1 MAEIDNDFQ
10 IELFGGL
17 DISKSKSKIN
27 ADIETLKKQIKELEI
42 SAKIDA
48 NVSKNL
54 EKQLNNLSI
63 KLSDVKVEPKALT
76 KMVGE
81 INNAL
86 RGIQISNI
94 NIGNGSNNLPNQAK
108 QAGQQVGEI
117 IGKEAQKAIDNVL
130 SDSIGKAFKI
140 RPNVSNNFKKE
151 IENLV
156 SDWTNGKGSVKD
168 IKIQTR
174 TSYDEG
180 LDANVEK
187 LQQATVTY
195 RNELDEVIKKT
206 IALRQTGTSVDLKGN
221 ESPVYGFVEV
231 ASQYSKSLDEINTK
245 TDTFIEKQK
254 KAVSQ
259 AQIALNSAQS
269 GYQDKNASKPIKSNE
284 HVTALEQ
291 QYSVVKT
298 AINNLGSASKSN
310 FTDMQNEVDKQ
321 IAKLQDMVSV
331 FRNAETVAT
340 SLRSKDIGTVKEQYS
355 SKLDVLVGK
364 MKSSGVYTDGFK
376 SGADNLKNVLSNAV
390 DASGLVTFLNGLDK
404 LDAGFKRAK
413 ASADEFNKAQKVK
426 INVSGLESKLADL
439 ERLNPEIKNF
449 KTQIAGADVTI
460 DSLLSDLSKINT
472 QGDFSVINTK
482 FKAFRDAAQAAGY
495 AVNDVVINSKTI
507 DNIKS
512 ATDGTGKISY
522 ANQIQEIEKKF
533 RDLGFT
539 ESEVAN
545 QTSDL
550 RAKHQDLL
558 DVIDSKNFSSD
569 TEHNQAIIEADKQRA
584 KELNK
589 VSNAYKSLK
598 TDATQFYNLDKQ
610 NKLSNDIQNW
620 LSKNTA
626 ASKSARASLEA
637 YFKELSEGRVT
648 AERLKYIETELKK
661 IDTQQRGMGKLG
673 LAFKDQ
679 WTQAVDSFK
688 TWLSA
693 SAAVMLVVSKTKEAV
708 TELKE
713 IDTILTE
720 ISKTNDKLS
729 KSDLKNIGNN
739 AFETASKYGKK
750 ATDYLSG
757 VQEASRAGYENAE
770 NIAELSTA
778 AQGAG
783 DMTAELANSYIIAT
797 DKAYGMEGSVQKL
810 TQTLD
815 GANEITNHNA
825 VNMTELAEG
834 MKVVGS
840 QAASSQISVEETTA
854 ALGTLIAVTQQG
866 GSQMG
871 NAFKGILMN
880 LRQVTGEVDGEEIDQ
895 ESLTKYEK
903 ACEALGVS
911 LSEVKDG
918 AVSLKEP
925 MQILKELSAEYTKLD
940 KDDAKRANLL
950 SAIGGKYRANAL
962 NAILE
967 NWSTYENMLQ
977 QYADGDGSMAE
988 EAEKT
993 ANSLEGSLNK
1003 LSNTWTD
1010 TVQNILDSDTLNS
1023 GVKVLN
1029 TVLDLINKITD
1040 KLGLFGTAGLT
1051 IGTILGVKNVGRA
1064 NYIS

>member
-86 RGIQISNI
+86 RGIQIPNI
-94 NIGNGSNNLPNQAK
+94 NIGNGSNNIAK
-108 QAGQQVGEI
+108 QAGQQVGQQFQTGVSQGLGNSSKVLEDFKKSLGNVGMGSKEI
-117 IGKEAQKAIDNVL
+117 DTIATRIQNLGVQIETVSSSVNKHKDDKKLSVNISGTDKFGQAIKLTEQYNIVTGDLIKTIDRVATTQQKA
-130 SDSIGKAFKI
+130 
-140 RPNVSNNFKKE
+140 
-151 IENLV
+151 
-156 SDWTNGKGSVKD
+156 
-168 IKIQTR
+168 
-174 TSYDEG
+174 
-180 LDANVEK
+180 
-187 LQQATVTY
+187 
-195 RNELDEVIKKT
+195 
-206 IALRQTGTSVDLKGN
+206 GTS
-221 ESPVYGFVEV
+221 
-231 ASQYSKSLDEINTK
+231 

-269 GYQDKNASKPIKSNE
+269 GYQDKNASKPIKFNE
-284 HVTALEQ
+284 HITALEQ

-298 AINNLGSASKSN
+298 AINNLGSASKST

-460 DSLLSDLSKINT
+460 NSLLSDLSKINT

-584 KELNK
+584 AELNK
-589 VSNAYKSLK
+589 VSNAYKSIK

-693 SAAVMLVVSKTKEAV
+693 SSAVMLVVSKTKEAV

-729 KSDLKNIGNN
+729 KSDLKNIGND

-950 SAIGGKYRANAL
+950 SAIGGKVYHVVQKCITRMNL
-962 NAILE
+962 NAGNLLE
-967 NWSTYENMLQ
+967 PYT
-977 QYADGDGSMAE
+977 
-988 EAEKT
+988 
-993 ANSLEGSLNK
+993 
-1003 LSNTWTD
+1003 
-1010 TVQNILDSDTLNS
+1010 
-1023 GVKVLN
+1023 
-1029 TVLDLINKITD
+1029 
-1040 KLGLFGTAGLT
+1040 T
-1051 IGTILGVKNVGRA
+1051 I
-1064 NYIS
+1064 

>member
-86 RGIQISNI
+86 RGIQIPNI
-94 NIGNGSNNLPNQAK
+94 NIGNGSNNIAK
-108 QAGQQVGEI
+108 QAGQQVGQQFQTGVSQGLGNSSKVLEDFKKSLGNVGMGSKEI
-117 IGKEAQKAIDNVL
+117 DTIATRIQNLGVQIETVSSSVNKHKDDKKLSVNISGTDKFGQAIKLTEQYNIVTGDLIKTIDRVATTQQKA
-130 SDSIGKAFKI
+130 
-140 RPNVSNNFKKE
+140 
-151 IENLV
+151 
-156 SDWTNGKGSVKD
+156 
-168 IKIQTR
+168 
-174 TSYDEG
+174 
-180 LDANVEK
+180 
-187 LQQATVTY
+187 
-195 RNELDEVIKKT
+195 
-206 IALRQTGTSVDLKGN
+206 GTS
-221 ESPVYGFVEV
+221 
-231 ASQYSKSLDEINTK
+231 

-269 GYQDKNASKPIKSNE
+269 GYQDKNASKPIKFNE
-284 HVTALEQ
+284 HITALEQ

-298 AINNLGSASKSN
+298 AINNLGSASKST

-460 DSLLSDLSKINT
+460 NSLLSDLSKINT

-558 DVIDSKNFSSD
+558 DVIKSTSFSSD

-584 KELNK
+584 EELNK
-589 VSNAYKSLK
+589 VSNAYKSIK

-626 ASKSARASLEA
+626 ASKSARTSLEA

-679 WTQAVDSFK
+679 WAQAVDSFK

-693 SAAVMLVVSKTKEAV
+693 SSAVMLVVSKTKEAV

-988 EAEKT
+988 EADFC
-993 ANSLEGSLNK
+993 L
-1003 LSNTWTD
+1003 
-1010 TVQNILDSDTLNS
+1010 VI
-1023 GVKVLN
+1023 
-1029 TVLDLINKITD
+1029 
-1040 KLGLFGTAGLT
+1040 
-1051 IGTILGVKNVGRA
+1051 
-1064 NYIS
+1064 

>member
-86 RGIQISNI
+86 RGIQIPNI
-94 NIGNGSNNLPNQAK
+94 NIGNGSNNIAK
-108 QAGQQVGEI
+108 QAGQQVGQQFQTGVSQGLGNSSKVLEDFKKSLGNVGMGSKEI
-117 IGKEAQKAIDNVL
+117 DTIATRIQNLGVQIETVSSSVNKHKDDKKLSVNISGTDKFGQAIKLTEQYNIVTGDLIKTIDRVATTQQKA
-130 SDSIGKAFKI
+130 
-140 RPNVSNNFKKE
+140 
-151 IENLV
+151 
-156 SDWTNGKGSVKD
+156 
-168 IKIQTR
+168 
-174 TSYDEG
+174 
-180 LDANVEK
+180 
-187 LQQATVTY
+187 
-195 RNELDEVIKKT
+195 
-206 IALRQTGTSVDLKGN
+206 GTS
-221 ESPVYGFVEV
+221 
-231 ASQYSKSLDEINTK
+231 

-284 HVTALEQ
+284 HITALEQ

-298 AINNLGSASKSN
+298 AINNLGGASKST

-460 DSLLSDLSKINT
+460 NSLLSDLSKINT

-693 SAAVMLVVSKTKEAV
+693 SSAVMLVVSKTKEAV

-988 EAEKT
+988 EADFC
-993 ANSLEGSLNK
+993 L
-1003 LSNTWTD
+1003 
-1010 TVQNILDSDTLNS
+1010 VI
-1023 GVKVLN
+1023 
-1029 TVLDLINKITD
+1029 
-1040 KLGLFGTAGLT
+1040 
-1051 IGTILGVKNVGRA
+1051 
-1064 NYIS
+1064 

>member
-86 RGIQISNI
+86 RGIQIPNI
-94 NIGNGSNNLPNQAK
+94 NIGNGSNNIAK
-108 QAGQQVGEI
+108 QAGQQVGQQFQTGVSQGLGNSSKVLEDFKKSL
-117 IGKEAQKAIDNVL
+117 GNVGMGSKAIDTIATRIQNLGVQIETVSSSVNKHKDDKKL
-130 SDSIGKAFKI
+130 SVNISGTDKFGQA
-140 RPNVSNNFKKE
+140 
-151 IENLV
+151 
-156 SDWTNGKGSVKD
+156 
-168 IKIQTR
+168 IKLTEQYNI
-174 TSYDEG
+174 
-180 LDANVEK
+180 
-187 LQQATVTY
+187 VTGD
-195 RNELDEVIKKT
+195 LIKT
-206 IALRQTGTSVDLKGN
+206 IDRVATTQQKAGTS
-221 ESPVYGFVEV
+221 
-231 ASQYSKSLDEINTK
+231 

-284 HVTALEQ
+284 HITALEQ

-298 AINNLGSASKSN
+298 AINNLGGASKST

-390 DASGLVTFLNGLDK
+390 DASGLVAFLNGLDK

-460 DSLLSDLSKINT
+460 NSLLSDLSKINT

-558 DVIDSKNFSSD
+558 DVIDSNNFSSD

-584 KELNK
+584 AELNK
-589 VSNAYKSLK
+589 VSNAYKSIK

-626 ASKSARASLEA
+626 ASKSARTSLEA

-679 WTQAVDSFK
+679 WAQAVDSFK

-693 SAAVMLVVSKTKEAV
+693 SSAVMLVVSKTKEAV

-950 SAIGGKYRANAL
+950 SAIGGKIYHVVQKCITRMNL
-962 NAILE
+962 NAGNLLE
-967 NWSTYENMLQ
+967 PYT
-977 QYADGDGSMAE
+977 
-988 EAEKT
+988 
-993 ANSLEGSLNK
+993 
-1003 LSNTWTD
+1003 
-1010 TVQNILDSDTLNS
+1010 
-1023 GVKVLN
+1023 
-1029 TVLDLINKITD
+1029 
-1040 KLGLFGTAGLT
+1040 T
-1051 IGTILGVKNVGRA
+1051 I
-1064 NYIS
+1064 

>member
-48 NVSKNL
+48 NVSKNI

-86 RGIQISNI
+86 RGIQIPNI

-108 QAGQQVGEI
+108 QAGQQVGQQFQTGVSQGLGNSSKVLEDFKKSLENVGMGSKEI
-117 IGKEAQKAIDNVL
+117 DTIAKRIQNLGVQIETVSSSVNKHKDDKKLSVDISGTDKFGQAIKLTEQYNIVTGDLIKTIDRVATTQQKA
-130 SDSIGKAFKI
+130 
-140 RPNVSNNFKKE
+140 
-151 IENLV
+151 
-156 SDWTNGKGSVKD
+156 
-168 IKIQTR
+168 
-174 TSYDEG
+174 
-180 LDANVEK
+180 
-187 LQQATVTY
+187 
-195 RNELDEVIKKT
+195 
-206 IALRQTGTSVDLKGN
+206 GTS
-221 ESPVYGFVEV
+221 
-231 ASQYSKSLDEINTK
+231 

-284 HVTALEQ
+284 HITALEQ

-449 KTQIAGADVTI
+449 KTQIAGVDVTI

-558 DVIDSKNFSSD
+558 DVIDSNNFSSD

-584 KELNK
+584 AELNK
-589 VSNAYKSLK
+589 VSNAYKSIK

-693 SAAVMLVVSKTKEAV
+693 SSAVMLVVSKTKEAV

-729 KSDLKNIGNN
+729 KSDLKNIGND

-967 NWSTYENMLQ
+967 NYSTYENMLQ

-988 EAEKT
+988 EADFC
-993 ANSLEGSLNK
+993 L
-1003 LSNTWTD
+1003 
-1010 TVQNILDSDTLNS
+1010 VI
-1023 GVKVLN
+1023 
-1029 TVLDLINKITD
+1029 
-1040 KLGLFGTAGLT
+1040 
-1051 IGTILGVKNVGRA
+1051 
-1064 NYIS
+1064 

>member
-86 RGIQISNI
+86 RGIQIPNI
-94 NIGNGSNNLPNQAK
+94 NIGNGSNNIAK
-108 QAGQQVGEI
+108 QAGQQVGQQFQTGVSQGLGNSPKVLEDFKKSLGNVGMGSKQI
-117 IGKEAQKAIDNVL
+117 DTIAKRIQNLGVQIETVSSSVNKHKDDKKLSVDISGTDKFGQAIKLTEQYNIVTGDLIKTIDRVATTQQKA
-130 SDSIGKAFKI
+130 
-140 RPNVSNNFKKE
+140 
-151 IENLV
+151 
-156 SDWTNGKGSVKD
+156 
-168 IKIQTR
+168 
-174 TSYDEG
+174 
-180 LDANVEK
+180 
-187 LQQATVTY
+187 
-195 RNELDEVIKKT
+195 
-206 IALRQTGTSVDLKGN
+206 GTS
-221 ESPVYGFVEV
+221 
-231 ASQYSKSLDEINTK
+231 

-284 HVTALEQ
+284 HITALEQ

-298 AINNLGSASKSN
+298 AINNLGSASKST

-558 DVIDSKNFSSD
+558 DVIDSNNFSSD

-584 KELNK
+584 AELNK
-589 VSNAYKSLK
+589 VSNAYKSIK

-693 SAAVMLVVSKTKEAV
+693 SSVVMLAVSKTKEAV

-950 SAIGGKYRANAL
+950 SAIGGKVYHVVQKCITRMNL
-962 NAILE
+962 NAGNLLE
-967 NWSTYENMLQ
+967 PYT
-977 QYADGDGSMAE
+977 
-988 EAEKT
+988 
-993 ANSLEGSLNK
+993 
-1003 LSNTWTD
+1003 
-1010 TVQNILDSDTLNS
+1010 
-1023 GVKVLN
+1023 
-1029 TVLDLINKITD
+1029 
-1040 KLGLFGTAGLT
+1040 T
-1051 IGTILGVKNVGRA
+1051 I
-1064 NYIS
+1064 

>member
-86 RGIQISNI
+86 RGIQIPNI
-94 NIGNGSNNLPNQAK
+94 NIGNGSNNIAK
-108 QAGQQVGEI
+108 QAGQQVGQQFQTGVSQGLGNSSKVLEDFKKSLGNVGMGSKEI
-117 IGKEAQKAIDNVL
+117 DTIATRIQNLGVQIETVSSSVNKHKDDKKLSVNISGTDKFGQAIKLTEQYNIVTGDLIKTIDRVATTQQKA
-130 SDSIGKAFKI
+130 
-140 RPNVSNNFKKE
+140 
-151 IENLV
+151 
-156 SDWTNGKGSVKD
+156 
-168 IKIQTR
+168 
-174 TSYDEG
+174 
-180 LDANVEK
+180 
-187 LQQATVTY
+187 
-195 RNELDEVIKKT
+195 
-206 IALRQTGTSVDLKGN
+206 GTS
-221 ESPVYGFVEV
+221 
-231 ASQYSKSLDEINTK
+231 

-284 HVTALEQ
+284 HITALEQ

-298 AINNLGSASKSN
+298 AINNLGGASKST

-460 DSLLSDLSKINT
+460 NSLLSDLSKINT

-584 KELNK
+584 AELNK
-589 VSNAYKSLK
+589 VSNAYKSIK

-693 SAAVMLVVSKTKEAV
+693 SSVVMLAVSKTKEAV

-729 KSDLKNIGNN
+729 KSDLKNIGND

-988 EAEKT
+988 EAGFC
-993 ANSLEGSLNK
+993 L
-1003 LSNTWTD
+1003 
-1010 TVQNILDSDTLNS
+1010 VI
-1023 GVKVLN
+1023 
-1029 TVLDLINKITD
+1029 
-1040 KLGLFGTAGLT
+1040 
-1051 IGTILGVKNVGRA
+1051 
-1064 NYIS
+1064 

>member
-86 RGIQISNI
+86 RGIQIPNI
-94 NIGNGSNNLPNQAK
+94 NIGNGSNNIAK
-108 QAGQQVGEI
+108 QAGQQVGQQFQTGVSQGLGNSSKVLEDFKKSLGNVGMGSKEI
-117 IGKEAQKAIDNVL
+117 DTIATRIQNLGVQIETVSSSVNKHKDDKKLSVNISGTDKFGQAIKLTEQYNIVTGDLIKTIDRVATTQQKA
-130 SDSIGKAFKI
+130 
-140 RPNVSNNFKKE
+140 
-151 IENLV
+151 
-156 SDWTNGKGSVKD
+156 
-168 IKIQTR
+168 
-174 TSYDEG
+174 
-180 LDANVEK
+180 
-187 LQQATVTY
+187 
-195 RNELDEVIKKT
+195 
-206 IALRQTGTSVDLKGN
+206 GTS
-221 ESPVYGFVEV
+221 
-231 ASQYSKSLDEINTK
+231 

-284 HVTALEQ
+284 HITALEQ

-298 AINNLGSASKSN
+298 AINNLGSASKST

-364 MKSSGVYTDGFK
+364 MKSSGVYTDEFK

-460 DSLLSDLSKINT
+460 GSLLSDLSKINT

-482 FKAFRDAAQAAGY
+482 FKAFRDAAKAAGY
-495 AVNDVVINSKTI
+495 AVNDVVINNKTI

-512 ATDGTGKISY
+512 AVDGTGKISY
-522 ANQIQEIEKKF
+522 DNQIQEIEKKL

-539 ESEVAN
+539 ESEVAT
-545 QTSDL
+545 QTEKL
-550 RAKHQDLL
+550 HEAHQDLL
-558 DVIDSKNFSSD
+558 DVIKSNNFSSD

-584 KELNK
+584 AELNK
-589 VSNAYKSLK
+589 VSNAYKSIK

-693 SAAVMLVVSKTKEAV
+693 SSAVMLVVSKTKEAV

-950 SAIGGKYRANAL
+950 SAVGGKVYHVVQKCITRMNL
-962 NAILE
+962 NAGNLLE
-967 NWSTYENMLQ
+967 PYT
-977 QYADGDGSMAE
+977 
-988 EAEKT
+988 
-993 ANSLEGSLNK
+993 
-1003 LSNTWTD
+1003 
-1010 TVQNILDSDTLNS
+1010 
-1023 GVKVLN
+1023 
-1029 TVLDLINKITD
+1029 
-1040 KLGLFGTAGLT
+1040 T
-1051 IGTILGVKNVGRA
+1051 I
-1064 NYIS
+1064 

>member
-86 RGIQISNI
+86 RGIQIPNI
-94 NIGNGSNNLPNQAK
+94 NIGNGSNNIAK
-108 QAGQQVGEI
+108 QAGQQVGQQFQTGVSQGLGNSSKVLEDFKKSLGNVGMGSKEI
-117 IGKEAQKAIDNVL
+117 DTIATRIQNLGVQIETVSSSVNKHKDDKKLSVNISGTDKFGQAIKLTEQYNIVTGDLIKTIDRVATTQQKA
-130 SDSIGKAFKI
+130 
-140 RPNVSNNFKKE
+140 
-151 IENLV
+151 
-156 SDWTNGKGSVKD
+156 
-168 IKIQTR
+168 
-174 TSYDEG
+174 
-180 LDANVEK
+180 
-187 LQQATVTY
+187 
-195 RNELDEVIKKT
+195 
-206 IALRQTGTSVDLKGN
+206 GTS
-221 ESPVYGFVEV
+221 
-231 ASQYSKSLDEINTK
+231 

-449 KTQIAGADVTI
+449 KTQIAGVDVTI

-558 DVIDSKNFSSD
+558 DVIDSNNFSSD

-584 KELNK
+584 AELNK
-589 VSNAYKSLK
+589 VSNAYKSIK

-679 WTQAVDSFK
+679 WAQAVDSFK

-693 SAAVMLVVSKTKEAV
+693 SSVVMLAVSKTKEAV

-950 SAIGGKYRANAL
+950 SAIGGKIYHVVQKCITRMNL
-962 NAILE
+962 NAGNLLE
-967 NWSTYENMLQ
+967 PYT
-977 QYADGDGSMAE
+977 
-988 EAEKT
+988 
-993 ANSLEGSLNK
+993 
-1003 LSNTWTD
+1003 
-1010 TVQNILDSDTLNS
+1010 
-1023 GVKVLN
+1023 
-1029 TVLDLINKITD
+1029 
-1040 KLGLFGTAGLT
+1040 T
-1051 IGTILGVKNVGRA
+1051 I
-1064 NYIS
+1064 

>member
-86 RGIQISNI
+86 RGIQIPNI
-94 NIGNGSNNLPNQAK
+94 NIGNGSNNIAK
-108 QAGQQVGEI
+108 QAGQQVGQQFQTGVSQGLGNSSKVLEDFKKSL
-117 IGKEAQKAIDNVL
+117 GNVGMGSKAIDTIATRIQNLGVQIETVSSSVNKHKDDKKL
-130 SDSIGKAFKI
+130 SVNISGTDKFGQA
-140 RPNVSNNFKKE
+140 
-151 IENLV
+151 
-156 SDWTNGKGSVKD
+156 
-168 IKIQTR
+168 IKLTEQYNI
-174 TSYDEG
+174 
-180 LDANVEK
+180 
-187 LQQATVTY
+187 VTGD
-195 RNELDEVIKKT
+195 LIKT
-206 IALRQTGTSVDLKGN
+206 IDRVATTQQKAGTS
-221 ESPVYGFVEV
+221 
-231 ASQYSKSLDEINTK
+231 

-284 HVTALEQ
+284 HITALEQ

-298 AINNLGSASKSN
+298 AINNLGGASKST

-390 DASGLVTFLNGLDK
+390 DASGLVAFLNGLDK

-460 DSLLSDLSKINT
+460 NSLLSDLSKINT

-558 DVIDSKNFSSD
+558 DVIDSNNFSSD

-584 KELNK
+584 AELNK
-589 VSNAYKSLK
+589 VSNAYKSIK

-626 ASKSARASLEA
+626 ASKSARTSLEA

-679 WTQAVDSFK
+679 WAQAVDSFK

-693 SAAVMLVVSKTKEAV
+693 SSAVMLVLSKTKEAV

-950 SAIGGKYRANAL
+950 SAIGGKIYHVVQKCITRMNL
-962 NAILE
+962 NAGNLLE
-967 NWSTYENMLQ
+967 PYT
-977 QYADGDGSMAE
+977 
-988 EAEKT
+988 
-993 ANSLEGSLNK
+993 
-1003 LSNTWTD
+1003 
-1010 TVQNILDSDTLNS
+1010 
-1023 GVKVLN
+1023 
-1029 TVLDLINKITD
+1029 
-1040 KLGLFGTAGLT
+1040 T
-1051 IGTILGVKNVGRA
+1051 I
-1064 NYIS
+1064 

>member
-86 RGIQISNI
+86 RGIQIPNI
-94 NIGNGSNNLPNQAK
+94 NIGNGSNNIAK
-108 QAGQQVGEI
+108 QAGQQVGQQFQTGVSQGLGNSSKVLEDFKKSLGNVGMGSKEI
-117 IGKEAQKAIDNVL
+117 DTIATRIQNLGVQIETVSSSVNKHKDDKKLSVNISGTDKFGQAIKLTEQYNIVTGDLIKTIDRVATTQQKA
-130 SDSIGKAFKI
+130 
-140 RPNVSNNFKKE
+140 
-151 IENLV
+151 
-156 SDWTNGKGSVKD
+156 
-168 IKIQTR
+168 
-174 TSYDEG
+174 
-180 LDANVEK
+180 
-187 LQQATVTY
+187 
-195 RNELDEVIKKT
+195 
-206 IALRQTGTSVDLKGN
+206 GTS
-221 ESPVYGFVEV
+221 
-231 ASQYSKSLDEINTK
+231 

-284 HVTALEQ
+284 HITALEQ

-298 AINNLGSASKSN
+298 AINNLGSASKST

-364 MKSSGVYTDGFK
+364 MKSSGVYTDEFK

-460 DSLLSDLSKINT
+460 NSLLSDLSKINT

-584 KELNK
+584 AELNK
-589 VSNAYKSLK
+589 VSNAYKSIK

-693 SAAVMLVVSKTKEAV
+693 SSAVMLVVSKTKEAV

-729 KSDLKNIGNN
+729 KSDLKNIGND

-950 SAIGGKYRANAL
+950 SAIGGKVYHVVQKCITRMNL
-962 NAILE
+962 NAGNLLE
-967 NWSTYENMLQ
+967 PYT
-977 QYADGDGSMAE
+977 
-988 EAEKT
+988 
-993 ANSLEGSLNK
+993 
-1003 LSNTWTD
+1003 
-1010 TVQNILDSDTLNS
+1010 
-1023 GVKVLN
+1023 
-1029 TVLDLINKITD
+1029 
-1040 KLGLFGTAGLT
+1040 T
-1051 IGTILGVKNVGRA
+1051 I
-1064 NYIS
+1064 

>member
-86 RGIQISNI
+86 RGIQIPNI

-108 QAGQQVGEI
+108 QAGQQVGQQFQTGVSQGLGNSSKVLEDFKKSLGNVGMGSKQI
-117 IGKEAQKAIDNVL
+117 DTIAKRIQNLGVQIETVSSSVNKHKDDKKLSVDISGTDKFGQAIKLTEQYNIVTGDLIKTIDRVATTQQKA
-130 SDSIGKAFKI
+130 
-140 RPNVSNNFKKE
+140 
-151 IENLV
+151 
-156 SDWTNGKGSVKD
+156 
-168 IKIQTR
+168 
-174 TSYDEG
+174 
-180 LDANVEK
+180 
-187 LQQATVTY
+187 
-195 RNELDEVIKKT
+195 
-206 IALRQTGTSVDLKGN
+206 GTS
-221 ESPVYGFVEV
+221 
-231 ASQYSKSLDEINTK
+231 

-284 HVTALEQ
+284 HITALEQ

-449 KTQIAGADVTI
+449 KTQIAGVDVTI

-558 DVIDSKNFSSD
+558 DVIDSNNFSSD

-584 KELNK
+584 AELNK
-589 VSNAYKSLK
+589 VSNAYKSIK

-693 SAAVMLVVSKTKEAV
+693 SSAVMLVVSKTKEAV

-729 KSDLKNIGNN
+729 KSDLKNIGND

-950 SAIGGKYRANAL
+950 SAVGGKYRANAL

-988 EAEKT
+988 EADFC
-993 ANSLEGSLNK
+993 L
-1003 LSNTWTD
+1003 
-1010 TVQNILDSDTLNS
+1010 VI
-1023 GVKVLN
+1023 
-1029 TVLDLINKITD
+1029 
-1040 KLGLFGTAGLT
+1040 
-1051 IGTILGVKNVGRA
+1051 
-1064 NYIS
+1064 

>member
-42 SAKIDA
+42 AAKIDA

-86 RGIQISNI
+86 RGIQIPNI

-187 LQQATVTY
+187 LQRATVTY

-259 AQIALNSAQS
+259 AQIALNSA
-269 GYQDKNASKPIKSNE
+269 KPIKSNE
-284 HVTALEQ
+284 HITALEQ

-449 KTQIAGADVTI
+449 KTQIAGVDVTI

-558 DVIDSKNFSSD
+558 DVIDSNNFSSD

-584 KELNK
+584 AELNK
-589 VSNAYKSLK
+589 VSNAYKSIK

-679 WTQAVDSFK
+679 WAQAVDSFK

-693 SAAVMLVVSKTKEAV
+693 SSVVMLAVSKTKEAV

-950 SAIGGKYRANAL
+950 SAIGGKVYHVVQKCITRMNL
-962 NAILE
+962 NAGNLLE
-967 NWSTYENMLQ
+967 PYT
-977 QYADGDGSMAE
+977 
-988 EAEKT
+988 
-993 ANSLEGSLNK
+993 
-1003 LSNTWTD
+1003 
-1010 TVQNILDSDTLNS
+1010 
-1023 GVKVLN
+1023 
-1029 TVLDLINKITD
+1029 
-1040 KLGLFGTAGLT
+1040 T
-1051 IGTILGVKNVGRA
+1051 I
-1064 NYIS
+1064 

>member
-86 RGIQISNI
+86 RGIQIPNI
-94 NIGNGSNNLPNQAK
+94 NIGNGSNNIAK
-108 QAGQQVGEI
+108 QAGQQVGQQFQTGVSQGLGNSSKVLEDFKKSLGNVGMGSKQI
-117 IGKEAQKAIDNVL
+117 DTIAKRIQNLGVQIETVSSSVNKHKDDKKLSVDISGTDKFGQAIKLTEQYNIVTGDLIKTIDRVATTQQKA
-130 SDSIGKAFKI
+130 
-140 RPNVSNNFKKE
+140 
-151 IENLV
+151 
-156 SDWTNGKGSVKD
+156 
-168 IKIQTR
+168 
-174 TSYDEG
+174 
-180 LDANVEK
+180 
-187 LQQATVTY
+187 
-195 RNELDEVIKKT
+195 
-206 IALRQTGTSVDLKGN
+206 GTS
-221 ESPVYGFVEV
+221 
-231 ASQYSKSLDEINTK
+231 

-284 HVTALEQ
+284 HITALEQ

-449 KTQIAGADVTI
+449 KTQIAGVDVTI

-558 DVIDSKNFSSD
+558 DVIDSNNFSSD

-584 KELNK
+584 AELNK
-589 VSNAYKSLK
+589 VSNAYKSIK

-679 WTQAVDSFK
+679 WAQAVDSFK

-988 EAEKT
+988 EADFC
-993 ANSLEGSLNK
+993 L
-1003 LSNTWTD
+1003 
-1010 TVQNILDSDTLNS
+1010 VI
-1023 GVKVLN
+1023 
-1029 TVLDLINKITD
+1029 
-1040 KLGLFGTAGLT
+1040 
-1051 IGTILGVKNVGRA
+1051 
-1064 NYIS
+1064 

>member
-48 NVSKNL
+48 NVSKNI

-86 RGIQISNI
+86 RGIQIPNI

-108 QAGQQVGEI
+108 QAGQQVGQQFQTGVSQGLGNSSKVLEDFKKSLENVGMGSKEI
-117 IGKEAQKAIDNVL
+117 DTIAKRIQNLGVQIETVSSSVNKHKDDKKLSVDISGTDKFGQAIKLTEQYNIVTGDLIKTIDRVATTQQKA
-130 SDSIGKAFKI
+130 
-140 RPNVSNNFKKE
+140 
-151 IENLV
+151 
-156 SDWTNGKGSVKD
+156 
-168 IKIQTR
+168 
-174 TSYDEG
+174 
-180 LDANVEK
+180 
-187 LQQATVTY
+187 
-195 RNELDEVIKKT
+195 
-206 IALRQTGTSVDLKGN
+206 GTS
-221 ESPVYGFVEV
+221 
-231 ASQYSKSLDEINTK
+231 

-284 HVTALEQ
+284 HITALEQ

-449 KTQIAGADVTI
+449 KTQIAGVDVTI

-558 DVIDSKNFSSD
+558 DVIDSNNFSSD

-584 KELNK
+584 AELNK
-589 VSNAYKSLK
+589 VSNAYKSIK

-693 SAAVMLVVSKTKEAV
+693 SSAVMLVVSKTKEAV

-988 EAEKT
+988 EADFC
-993 ANSLEGSLNK
+993 L
-1003 LSNTWTD
+1003 
-1010 TVQNILDSDTLNS
+1010 VI
-1023 GVKVLN
+1023 
-1029 TVLDLINKITD
+1029 
-1040 KLGLFGTAGLT
+1040 
-1051 IGTILGVKNVGRA
+1051 
-1064 NYIS
+1064 

>member
-86 RGIQISNI
+86 RGIQIPNI
-94 NIGNGSNNLPNQAK
+94 NIGNGSNNIAK
-108 QAGQQVGEI
+108 QAGQQVGQQFQTGVSQGLGNSSKVLEDFKKSL
-117 IGKEAQKAIDNVL
+117 GNVGMGSKAIDTIATRIQNLGVQIETVSSSVNKHKDDKKL
-130 SDSIGKAFKI
+130 SVNISGTDKFGQA
-140 RPNVSNNFKKE
+140 
-151 IENLV
+151 
-156 SDWTNGKGSVKD
+156 
-168 IKIQTR
+168 IKLTEQYNI
-174 TSYDEG
+174 
-180 LDANVEK
+180 
-187 LQQATVTY
+187 VTGD
-195 RNELDEVIKKT
+195 LIKT
-206 IALRQTGTSVDLKGN
+206 IDRVATTQQKAGTS
-221 ESPVYGFVEV
+221 
-231 ASQYSKSLDEINTK
+231 

-284 HVTALEQ
+284 HITALEQ

-298 AINNLGSASKSN
+298 AINNLGGASKST

-390 DASGLVTFLNGLDK
+390 DASGLVAFLNGLDK

-460 DSLLSDLSKINT
+460 NSLLSDLSKINT

-558 DVIDSKNFSSD
+558 DVIDSNNFSSD

-584 KELNK
+584 AELNK
-589 VSNAYKSLK
+589 VSNAYKSIK

-626 ASKSARASLEA
+626 ASKSARTSLEA

-679 WTQAVDSFK
+679 WAQAADSFK

-693 SAAVMLVVSKTKEAV
+693 SSAVMLVVSKTKEAV

-950 SAIGGKYRANAL
+950 SAIGGKIYHVVQKCITRMNL
-962 NAILE
+962 NAGNLLE
-967 NWSTYENMLQ
+967 PYT
-977 QYADGDGSMAE
+977 
-988 EAEKT
+988 
-993 ANSLEGSLNK
+993 
-1003 LSNTWTD
+1003 
-1010 TVQNILDSDTLNS
+1010 
-1023 GVKVLN
+1023 
-1029 TVLDLINKITD
+1029 
-1040 KLGLFGTAGLT
+1040 T
-1051 IGTILGVKNVGRA
+1051 I
-1064 NYIS
+1064 

>member
-27 ADIETLKKQIKELEI
+27 SDIETLKKQIKELEI

-48 NVSKNL
+48 NVSKNI

-86 RGIQISNI
+86 RGIQIPNI
-94 NIGNGSNNLPNQAK
+94 NIGNGSNNIANQAR
-108 QAGQQVGEI
+108 QAGQQVGQQFQTGVSQGLDSSAKVLYDFRRSLDNVRRNLTSQLGIENYMSPAEI
-117 IGKEAQKAIDNVL
+117 EDLVRRIQNLGVQIQSINHSVDTGGKKNVL
-130 SDSIGKAFKI
+130 SID
-140 RPNVSNNFKKE
+140 VSGIDKY
-151 IENLV
+151 
-156 SDWTNGKGSVKD
+156 G
-168 IKIQTR
+168 Q
-174 TSYDEG
+174 
-180 LDANVEK
+180 
-187 LQQATVTY
+187 
-195 RNELDEVIKKT
+195 VIKLTEK
-206 IALRQTGTSVDLKGN
+206 RDLANG
-221 ESPVYGFVEV
+221 ELI
-231 ASQYSKSLDEINTK
+231 KSINDVSTAQQK
-245 TDTFIEKQK
+245 AGVSTDTFIEKQQ
-254 KAVSQ
+254 KAVNQ
-259 AQIALNSAQS
+259 ATTTLNSIKSA
-269 GYQDKNASKPIKSNE
+269 YEDKNVSKPIKTQASINQL
-284 HVTALEQ
+284 TEQ
-291 QYSVVKT
+291 YNKVKN
-298 AINNLGSASKSN
+298 AIGGLDNASKSN
-310 FTDMQNEVDKQ
+310 FTKKQNEVKTEIAALRDLVTQLRNADNVSIKLKGIDLQ
-321 IAKLQDMVSV
+321 SGIDIAKNDLEKFKTEAKD
-331 FRNAETVAT
+331 FPTIAETINKLNASFNKIGDAAGLNKFTDELRVA
-340 SLRSKDIGTVKEQYS
+340 RSEL
-355 SKLDVLVGK
+355 SKI
-364 MKSSGVYTDGFK
+364 KSET
-376 SGADNLKNVLSNAV
+376 
-390 DASGLVTFLNGLDK
+390 ASGN
-404 LDAGFKRAK
+404 RQ
-413 ASADEFNKAQKVK
+413 EKVRT
-426 INVSGLESKLADL
+426 NVSGLKSKIAEL
-439 ERLNPEIKNF
+439 ERLNPGIKDF
-449 KTQIAGADVTI
+449 SAQIADVNVSVTT
-460 DSLLSDLSKINT
+460 LLNDLSKINT
-472 QGDFSVINTK
+472 QSDFSVINTK
-482 FKAFRDAAQAAGY
+482 FKAFRDAAKAAGY
-495 AVNDVVINSKTI
+495 AVSDVVTNSKTI

-545 QTSDL
+545 QTRDL
-550 RAKHQDLL
+550 RVKHQDLL
-558 DVIDSKNFSSD
+558 DVIDSNNFSSD

-584 KELNK
+584 AELNK
-589 VSNAYKSLK
+589 VSNAYKSIK

-693 SAAVMLVVSKTKEAV
+693 SSAVMLAVSKTKETI

-729 KSDLKNIGNN
+729 KSDLKNIGND

-757 VQEASRAGYENAE
+757 VQEASRAGYQNAE
-770 NIAELSTA
+770 EIAELSTA

-783 DMTAELANSYIIAT
+783 DMNADLANSYIIAT
-797 DKAYGMEGSVQKL
+797 DKAYDMKGSVQELKK
-810 TQTLD
+810 TLD

-840 QAASSQISVEETTA
+840 QAASSQISIDETTA

-988 EAEKT
+988 EAGFC
-993 ANSLEGSLNK
+993 L
-1003 LSNTWTD
+1003 
-1010 TVQNILDSDTLNS
+1010 VI
-1023 GVKVLN
+1023 
-1029 TVLDLINKITD
+1029 
-1040 KLGLFGTAGLT
+1040 
-1051 IGTILGVKNVGRA
+1051 
-1064 NYIS
+1064 

>member
-86 RGIQISNI
+86 RGIQIPNI
-94 NIGNGSNNLPNQAK
+94 NIGNGSNNIAK
-108 QAGQQVGEI
+108 QAGQQVGQQFQTGVSQGLGNSSKVLEDFKKSLGNVGMGSKEI
-117 IGKEAQKAIDNVL
+117 DTIATRIQNLGVQIETVSSSVNKHKDDKKLSVNISGTDKFGQAIKLTEQYNIVTGDLIKTIDRVATTQQKA
-130 SDSIGKAFKI
+130 
-140 RPNVSNNFKKE
+140 
-151 IENLV
+151 
-156 SDWTNGKGSVKD
+156 
-168 IKIQTR
+168 
-174 TSYDEG
+174 
-180 LDANVEK
+180 
-187 LQQATVTY
+187 
-195 RNELDEVIKKT
+195 
-206 IALRQTGTSVDLKGN
+206 GTS
-221 ESPVYGFVEV
+221 
-231 ASQYSKSLDEINTK
+231 

-284 HVTALEQ
+284 HITALEQ

-298 AINNLGSASKSN
+298 AINNLGGASKST

-390 DASGLVTFLNGLDK
+390 DASGLVAFLNGLDK

-460 DSLLSDLSKINT
+460 NSLLSDLSKINT

-558 DVIDSKNFSSD
+558 DVIDSNNFSSD

-584 KELNK
+584 AELNK
-589 VSNAYKSLK
+589 VSNAYKSIK

-626 ASKSARASLEA
+626 ASKSARTSLEA

-661 IDTQQRGMGKLG
+661 IDTQQRGMGKFG

-693 SAAVMLVVSKTKEAV
+693 SSAVMLVVSKTKEAV

-988 EAEKT
+988 EADFC
-993 ANSLEGSLNK
+993 L
-1003 LSNTWTD
+1003 
-1010 TVQNILDSDTLNS
+1010 VI
-1023 GVKVLN
+1023 
-1029 TVLDLINKITD
+1029 
-1040 KLGLFGTAGLT
+1040 
-1051 IGTILGVKNVGRA
+1051 
-1064 NYIS
+1064 

>member
-42 SAKIDA
+42 AAKIDA

-86 RGIQISNI
+86 KGIQIPNI
-94 NIGNGSNNLPNQAK
+94 NIGNGSNNIAK
-108 QAGQQVGEI
+108 QAGQQVGQQFQTGVSQGLGNSSKVLEDFKKSLGNVGMGSKEI
-117 IGKEAQKAIDNVL
+117 DTIATRIQNLGVQIETVSSSVNKHKDDKKLSVNISGTDKFGQAIKLTEQYNIVTGDLIKTIDRVATTQQKA
-130 SDSIGKAFKI
+130 
-140 RPNVSNNFKKE
+140 
-151 IENLV
+151 
-156 SDWTNGKGSVKD
+156 
-168 IKIQTR
+168 
-174 TSYDEG
+174 
-180 LDANVEK
+180 
-187 LQQATVTY
+187 
-195 RNELDEVIKKT
+195 
-206 IALRQTGTSVDLKGN
+206 GTS
-221 ESPVYGFVEV
+221 
-231 ASQYSKSLDEINTK
+231 

-269 GYQDKNASKPIKSNE
+269 GYQDKNASKPIKFNE
-284 HVTALEQ
+284 HITALEQ

-298 AINNLGSASKSN
+298 AINNLGSASKST

-449 KTQIAGADVTI
+449 KTQIAGVDVTI

-693 SAAVMLVVSKTKEAV
+693 SSAVMLVVSKTKEAV

-713 IDTILTE
+713 IDTTLTE

-988 EAEKT
+988 EADFC
-993 ANSLEGSLNK
+993 L
-1003 LSNTWTD
+1003 
-1010 TVQNILDSDTLNS
+1010 VI
-1023 GVKVLN
+1023 
-1029 TVLDLINKITD
+1029 
-1040 KLGLFGTAGLT
+1040 
-1051 IGTILGVKNVGRA
+1051 
-1064 NYIS
+1064 

>member
-86 RGIQISNI
+86 RGIQIPNI
-94 NIGNGSNNLPNQAK
+94 NIGNGSNNIAK
-108 QAGQQVGEI
+108 QAGQQVGQQFQTGVSQGLGNSSKVLEDFKKSLGNVGMGSKEI
-117 IGKEAQKAIDNVL
+117 DTIATRIQNLGVQIETVSSSVNKHKDDKKLSVNISGTDKFGQAIKLTEQYNIVTGDLIKTIDRVATTQQKA
-130 SDSIGKAFKI
+130 
-140 RPNVSNNFKKE
+140 
-151 IENLV
+151 
-156 SDWTNGKGSVKD
+156 
-168 IKIQTR
+168 
-174 TSYDEG
+174 
-180 LDANVEK
+180 
-187 LQQATVTY
+187 
-195 RNELDEVIKKT
+195 
-206 IALRQTGTSVDLKGN
+206 GTS
-221 ESPVYGFVEV
+221 
-231 ASQYSKSLDEINTK
+231 

-284 HVTALEQ
+284 HITALEQ

-298 AINNLGSASKSN
+298 AINNLGGASKST

-460 DSLLSDLSKINT
+460 NSLLSDLSKINT

-558 DVIDSKNFSSD
+558 DVIDSNNFSSD

-584 KELNK
+584 AELNK
-589 VSNAYKSLK
+589 VSNAYKSIK

-610 NKLSNDIQNW
+610 NKLSNDIQIW

-679 WTQAVDSFK
+679 WAQAVDSFK

-693 SAAVMLVVSKTKEAV
+693 SSVVMLAVSKTKEAV

-729 KSDLKNIGNN
+729 KSDLKNIGND

-950 SAIGGKYRANAL
+950 SAIGGKIYHVVQKCITRMNL
-962 NAILE
+962 NAGNLLE
-967 NWSTYENMLQ
+967 PYT
-977 QYADGDGSMAE
+977 
-988 EAEKT
+988 
-993 ANSLEGSLNK
+993 
-1003 LSNTWTD
+1003 
-1010 TVQNILDSDTLNS
+1010 
-1023 GVKVLN
+1023 
-1029 TVLDLINKITD
+1029 
-1040 KLGLFGTAGLT
+1040 T
-1051 IGTILGVKNVGRA
+1051 I
-1064 NYIS
+1064 

>member
-86 RGIQISNI
+86 RGIQIPNI
-94 NIGNGSNNLPNQAK
+94 NIGNGSNNIAK
-108 QAGQQVGEI
+108 QAGQQVGQQFQTGVSQGLGNSSKVLEDFKKSLGNVGMGSKEI
-117 IGKEAQKAIDNVL
+117 DTIATRIQNLGVQIETVSSSVNKHKDDKKLSVNISGTDKFGQAIKLTEQYNIVTGDLIKTIDRVATTQQKA
-130 SDSIGKAFKI
+130 
-140 RPNVSNNFKKE
+140 
-151 IENLV
+151 
-156 SDWTNGKGSVKD
+156 
-168 IKIQTR
+168 
-174 TSYDEG
+174 
-180 LDANVEK
+180 
-187 LQQATVTY
+187 
-195 RNELDEVIKKT
+195 
-206 IALRQTGTSVDLKGN
+206 GTS
-221 ESPVYGFVEV
+221 
-231 ASQYSKSLDEINTK
+231 

-284 HVTALEQ
+284 HITALEQ

-298 AINNLGSASKSN
+298 AINNLGGASKST

-331 FRNAETVAT
+331 FRNTETVAT
-340 SLRSKDIGTVKEQYS
+340 SLRPKDIGTVKEQYS

-460 DSLLSDLSKINT
+460 NSLLSDLSKINT

-558 DVIDSKNFSSD
+558 DVIDSNNFSSD

-584 KELNK
+584 AELNK
-589 VSNAYKSLK
+589 VSNAYKSIK

-679 WTQAVDSFK
+679 WAQAVDSFK

-693 SAAVMLVVSKTKEAV
+693 SSVVMLAVSKTKEAV

-729 KSDLKNIGNN
+729 KSDLKNIGND

-950 SAIGGKYRANAL
+950 SAVGGKYRANAL

-988 EAEKT
+988 EADFC
-993 ANSLEGSLNK
+993 L
-1003 LSNTWTD
+1003 
-1010 TVQNILDSDTLNS
+1010 VI
-1023 GVKVLN
+1023 
-1029 TVLDLINKITD
+1029 
-1040 KLGLFGTAGLT
+1040 
-1051 IGTILGVKNVGRA
+1051 
-1064 NYIS
+1064 

>member
-86 RGIQISNI
+86 RGIQIPNI
-94 NIGNGSNNLPNQAK
+94 NIGNGSNNIAK
-108 QAGQQVGEI
+108 QAGQQVGQQFQTGVSQGLGNSSKVLEDFKKSLGNVGMGSKEI
-117 IGKEAQKAIDNVL
+117 DTIATRIQNLGVQIETVSSSVNKHKDDKKLSVNISGTDKFGQAIKLTEQYNIVTGDLIKTIDRVATTQQKA
-130 SDSIGKAFKI
+130 
-140 RPNVSNNFKKE
+140 
-151 IENLV
+151 
-156 SDWTNGKGSVKD
+156 
-168 IKIQTR
+168 
-174 TSYDEG
+174 
-180 LDANVEK
+180 
-187 LQQATVTY
+187 
-195 RNELDEVIKKT
+195 
-206 IALRQTGTSVDLKGN
+206 GTS
-221 ESPVYGFVEV
+221 
-231 ASQYSKSLDEINTK
+231 

-269 GYQDKNASKPIKSNE
+269 GYQDKNASKPIKFNE
-284 HVTALEQ
+284 HITALEQ

-298 AINNLGSASKSN
+298 AINNLGSASKST

-449 KTQIAGADVTI
+449 KTQIAGVDVTI

-558 DVIDSKNFSSD
+558 DVIDSNNFSSD

-584 KELNK
+584 TELNK
-589 VSNAYKSLK
+589 VSNAYKSIK

-679 WTQAVDSFK
+679 WAQAVDSFK

-693 SAAVMLVVSKTKEAV
+693 SSVVMLAVSKTKEAV

-988 EAEKT
+988 EADFC
-993 ANSLEGSLNK
+993 L
-1003 LSNTWTD
+1003 
-1010 TVQNILDSDTLNS
+1010 VI
-1023 GVKVLN
+1023 
-1029 TVLDLINKITD
+1029 
-1040 KLGLFGTAGLT
+1040 
-1051 IGTILGVKNVGRA
+1051 
-1064 NYIS
+1064 

>member
-86 RGIQISNI
+86 RGIQIPNI
-94 NIGNGSNNLPNQAK
+94 NIGNGSNNIAK
-108 QAGQQVGEI
+108 QAGQQVGQQFQTGVSQGLGNSSKVLEDFKKSLGNVGMGSKEI
-117 IGKEAQKAIDNVL
+117 DTIATRIQNLGVQIETVSSSVNKHKDDKKLSVNISGTDKFGQAIKLTEQYNIVTGDLIKTIDRVATTQQKA
-130 SDSIGKAFKI
+130 
-140 RPNVSNNFKKE
+140 
-151 IENLV
+151 
-156 SDWTNGKGSVKD
+156 
-168 IKIQTR
+168 
-174 TSYDEG
+174 
-180 LDANVEK
+180 
-187 LQQATVTY
+187 
-195 RNELDEVIKKT
+195 
-206 IALRQTGTSVDLKGN
+206 GTS
-221 ESPVYGFVEV
+221 
-231 ASQYSKSLDEINTK
+231 

-284 HVTALEQ
+284 HITALEQ

-460 DSLLSDLSKINT
+460 GSLLSDLSKINT

-482 FKAFRDAAQAAGY
+482 FKAFRDAAKAAGY
-495 AVNDVVINSKTI
+495 AVNDVVINNKTI

-512 ATDGTGKISY
+512 AVDGTGKISY
-522 ANQIQEIEKKF
+522 DNQIQEIEKKL

-539 ESEVAN
+539 ESEVAT
-545 QTSDL
+545 QTEKL
-550 RAKHQDLL
+550 HEAHQDLL
-558 DVIDSKNFSSD
+558 DVIKSNNFSSD

-584 KELNK
+584 AELNK
-589 VSNAYKSLK
+589 VSNAYKSIK

-626 ASKSARASLEA
+626 ASKSARTSLEA

-679 WTQAVDSFK
+679 WAQAVDSFK

-693 SAAVMLVVSKTKEAV
+693 SSVVMLAVSKTKEAV

-729 KSDLKNIGNN
+729 KSDLKNIGND

-950 SAIGGKYRANAL
+950 SAVGGKVYHVVQKCITRMNL
-962 NAILE
+962 NAGNLLE
-967 NWSTYENMLQ
+967 PYT
-977 QYADGDGSMAE
+977 
-988 EAEKT
+988 
-993 ANSLEGSLNK
+993 
-1003 LSNTWTD
+1003 
-1010 TVQNILDSDTLNS
+1010 
-1023 GVKVLN
+1023 
-1029 TVLDLINKITD
+1029 
-1040 KLGLFGTAGLT
+1040 T
-1051 IGTILGVKNVGRA
+1051 I
-1064 NYIS
+1064 

>member
-86 RGIQISNI
+86 RGIQIPNI
-94 NIGNGSNNLPNQAK
+94 NIGNGSNNIAK
-108 QAGQQVGEI
+108 QAGQQVGQQFQTGVSQGLGNSSKVLEDFKKSL
-117 IGKEAQKAIDNVL
+117 GNVGMGSKAIDTIATRIQNLGVQIETVSSSVNKHKDDKKL
-130 SDSIGKAFKI
+130 SVNISGTDKFGQA
-140 RPNVSNNFKKE
+140 
-151 IENLV
+151 
-156 SDWTNGKGSVKD
+156 
-168 IKIQTR
+168 IKLTEQYNI
-174 TSYDEG
+174 
-180 LDANVEK
+180 
-187 LQQATVTY
+187 VTGD
-195 RNELDEVIKKT
+195 LIKT
-206 IALRQTGTSVDLKGN
+206 IDRVATTQQKAGTS
-221 ESPVYGFVEV
+221 
-231 ASQYSKSLDEINTK
+231 

-284 HVTALEQ
+284 HITALEQ

-298 AINNLGSASKSN
+298 AINNLGGASKST

-390 DASGLVTFLNGLDK
+390 DASGLVAFLNGLDK

-460 DSLLSDLSKINT
+460 NSLLSDLSKINT

-558 DVIDSKNFSSD
+558 DVIDSNNFSSD

-584 KELNK
+584 AELNK
-589 VSNAYKSLK
+589 VSNAYKSIK

-626 ASKSARASLEA
+626 ASKSARTSLEA

-679 WTQAVDSFK
+679 WAQAVDSFK

-693 SAAVMLVVSKTKEAV
+693 SSAVMLVVSKTKEAV

-988 EAEKT
+988 EADFC
-993 ANSLEGSLNK
+993 L
-1003 LSNTWTD
+1003 
-1010 TVQNILDSDTLNS
+1010 VI
-1023 GVKVLN
+1023 
-1029 TVLDLINKITD
+1029 
-1040 KLGLFGTAGLT
+1040 
-1051 IGTILGVKNVGRA
+1051 
-1064 NYIS
+1064 

>member
-27 ADIETLKKQIKELEI
+27 SDIETLKKQIKELEI
-42 SAKIDA
+42 SAKIDV

-54 EKQLNNLSI
+54 EKQLNNLSV
-63 KLSDVKVEPKALT
+63 KLSDVKVDPKALT

-86 RGIQISNI
+86 RGIQIPNI
-94 NIGNGSNNLPNQAK
+94 NIGNGSNNIANQAR
-108 QAGQQVGEI
+108 QTGQQVGQQFQAGVSQGLDSSTKVLDDFIRSLDNVRSDLVNMGVGTVPEVI
-117 IGKEAQKAIDNVL
+117 DDIASRIQNLGVQIQSISHSVNAGGKKNVL
-130 SDSIGKAFKI
+130 SVDISGIDKYGQAIKLTEKYDLANGELIKNINDVSTAQQKA
-140 RPNVSNNFKKE
+140 
-151 IENLV
+151 
-156 SDWTNGKGSVKD
+156 
-168 IKIQTR
+168 
-174 TSYDEG
+174 
-180 LDANVEK
+180 
-187 LQQATVTY
+187 
-195 RNELDEVIKKT
+195 
-206 IALRQTGTSVDLKGN
+206 GTS
-221 ESPVYGFVEV
+221 
-231 ASQYSKSLDEINTK
+231 

-254 KAVSQ
+254 KAVNQ
-259 AQIALNSAQS
+259 AQTTLDSIKSA
-269 GYQDKNASKPIKSNE
+269 YEDKNVSKPIKTEASIKQLTN
-284 HVTALEQ
+284 
-291 QYSVVKT
+291 QYEEAQK
-298 AINNLGSASKSN
+298 AINNLDSANKSN
-310 FTDMQNEVDKQ
+310 FIERQNEAKTQ
-321 IAKLQDMVSV
+321 IAALRDLVTKL
-331 FRNAETVAT
+331 RNADNV
-340 SLRSKDIGTVKEQYS
+340 SI
-355 SKLDVLVGK
+355 KLKGIDLQ
-364 MKSSGVYTDGFK
+364 SGINIAKNDLEKFK
-376 SGADNLKNVLSNAV
+376 SEAKDFSKIKQTIEDLEESSNNIG
-390 DASGLVTFLNGLDK
+390 DAAGLNEFTDK
-404 LDAGFKRAK
+404 LRVARSELSKIK
-413 ASADEFNKAQKVK
+413 SETASENRKKKVDT
-426 INVSGLESKLADL
+426 NVSGLKSKIAEL
-439 ERLNPEIKNF
+439 ERLNPGIKDF
-449 KTQIAGADVTI
+449 STQIANTTVTVKN
-460 DSLLSDLSKINT
+460 LLDDLSKINT

-482 FKAFRDAAQAAGY
+482 FKAFRDAAKAAGY
-495 AVNDVVINSKTI
+495 AVSDVVTNSKTI

-545 QTSDL
+545 QTRDL
-550 RAKHQDLL
+550 RVKHQDLL
-558 DVIDSKNFSSD
+558 DVIDSNNFSSD
-569 TEHNQAIIEADKQRA
+569 TEHNQAIIAADKQRA
-584 KELNK
+584 EELNK

-693 SAAVMLVVSKTKEAV
+693 SSVVMLAVSKTKEAI

-729 KSDLKNIGNN
+729 KSDLKNIGND

-757 VQEASRAGYENAE
+757 VQEASRAGYQNAE
-770 NIAELSTA
+770 EIAELSTA

-783 DMTAELANSYIIAT
+783 DMNADLANSYIIAT
-797 DKAYGMEGSVQKL
+797 DKAYDMKGSVQELKK
-810 TQTLD
+810 TLD

-840 QAASSQISVEETTA
+840 QAASSQISIDETTA

-903 ACEALGVS
+903 ACEELGVS
-911 LSEVKDG
+911 LSEVKGG

-988 EAEKT
+988 EAGFC
-993 ANSLEGSLNK
+993 L
-1003 LSNTWTD
+1003 
-1010 TVQNILDSDTLNS
+1010 VI
-1023 GVKVLN
+1023 
-1029 TVLDLINKITD
+1029 
-1040 KLGLFGTAGLT
+1040 
-1051 IGTILGVKNVGRA
+1051 
-1064 NYIS
+1064 

>member
-94 NIGNGSNNLPNQAK
+94 NIGNGSNNIAK
-108 QAGQQVGEI
+108 QAGQQVGQQFQTGVSQGLGNSSKVLEDFKKSLGNVGMGSKEI
-117 IGKEAQKAIDNVL
+117 DTIATRIQNLGVQIETVSSSVNKHKDDKKLSVNISGTDKFGQAIKLTEQYNIVTGDLIKTIDRVATTQQKA
-130 SDSIGKAFKI
+130 
-140 RPNVSNNFKKE
+140 
-151 IENLV
+151 
-156 SDWTNGKGSVKD
+156 
-168 IKIQTR
+168 
-174 TSYDEG
+174 
-180 LDANVEK
+180 
-187 LQQATVTY
+187 
-195 RNELDEVIKKT
+195 
-206 IALRQTGTSVDLKGN
+206 GTS
-221 ESPVYGFVEV
+221 
-231 ASQYSKSLDEINTK
+231 

-693 SAAVMLVVSKTKEAV
+693 SSAVMLVVSKTKEAV

-950 SAIGGKYRANAL
+950 SAVGGKVYHVVQKCITRMNL
-962 NAILE
+962 NAGNLLE
-967 NWSTYENMLQ
+967 PYT
-977 QYADGDGSMAE
+977 
-988 EAEKT
+988 
-993 ANSLEGSLNK
+993 
-1003 LSNTWTD
+1003 
-1010 TVQNILDSDTLNS
+1010 
-1023 GVKVLN
+1023 
-1029 TVLDLINKITD
+1029 
-1040 KLGLFGTAGLT
+1040 T
-1051 IGTILGVKNVGRA
+1051 I
-1064 NYIS
+1064 

>member
-86 RGIQISNI
+86 RGIQIPNI
-94 NIGNGSNNLPNQAK
+94 NIGNGSNNIAK
-108 QAGQQVGEI
+108 QAGQQVGQQFQTGVSQGLGNSSKVLEDFKKSLGNVGMGSKEI
-117 IGKEAQKAIDNVL
+117 DTIATRIQNLGVQIETVSSSVNKHKDDKKLSVNISGTDKFGQAIKLTEQYNIVTGDLIKTIDRVATTQQKA
-130 SDSIGKAFKI
+130 
-140 RPNVSNNFKKE
+140 
-151 IENLV
+151 
-156 SDWTNGKGSVKD
+156 
-168 IKIQTR
+168 
-174 TSYDEG
+174 
-180 LDANVEK
+180 
-187 LQQATVTY
+187 
-195 RNELDEVIKKT
+195 
-206 IALRQTGTSVDLKGN
+206 GTS
-221 ESPVYGFVEV
+221 
-231 ASQYSKSLDEINTK
+231 

-284 HVTALEQ
+284 HITALEQ

-298 AINNLGSASKSN
+298 AINNLGGASKST

-460 DSLLSDLSKINT
+460 NSLLSDLSKINT

-558 DVIDSKNFSSD
+558 DVIDSNNFSSD

-584 KELNK
+584 AELNK
-589 VSNAYKSLK
+589 VSNAYKSIK

-693 SAAVMLVVSKTKEAV
+693 SSAVMLVVSKTKEAV

-729 KSDLKNIGNN
+729 KSDLKNIGND

-950 SAIGGKYRANAL
+950 SAIGGKIYHVVQKCITRMNL
-962 NAILE
+962 NAGNLLE
-967 NWSTYENMLQ
+967 PYT
-977 QYADGDGSMAE
+977 
-988 EAEKT
+988 
-993 ANSLEGSLNK
+993 
-1003 LSNTWTD
+1003 
-1010 TVQNILDSDTLNS
+1010 
-1023 GVKVLN
+1023 
-1029 TVLDLINKITD
+1029 
-1040 KLGLFGTAGLT
+1040 T
-1051 IGTILGVKNVGRA
+1051 I
-1064 NYIS
+1064 

>member
-86 RGIQISNI
+86 RGIQIPNI
-94 NIGNGSNNLPNQAK
+94 NIGNGSNNIAK
-108 QAGQQVGEI
+108 QAGQQVGQQFQTGVSQGLGNSSKVLEDFKKSLGNVGMGSKEI
-117 IGKEAQKAIDNVL
+117 DTIATRIQNLGVQIETVSSSVNKHKDDKKLSVNISGTDKFGQAIKLTEQYNIVTGDLIKTIDRVATTQQKA
-130 SDSIGKAFKI
+130 
-140 RPNVSNNFKKE
+140 
-151 IENLV
+151 
-156 SDWTNGKGSVKD
+156 
-168 IKIQTR
+168 
-174 TSYDEG
+174 
-180 LDANVEK
+180 
-187 LQQATVTY
+187 
-195 RNELDEVIKKT
+195 
-206 IALRQTGTSVDLKGN
+206 GTS
-221 ESPVYGFVEV
+221 
-231 ASQYSKSLDEINTK
+231 

-284 HVTALEQ
+284 HITALEQ

-298 AINNLGSASKSN
+298 AINNLGGASKST

-460 DSLLSDLSKINT
+460 NSLLSDLSKINT

-584 KELNK
+584 AELNK
-589 VSNAYKSLK
+589 VSNAYKSIK

-679 WTQAVDSFK
+679 WAQAVDSFK

-693 SAAVMLVVSKTKEAV
+693 SAVVMLAVSKTKEAV

-729 KSDLKNIGNN
+729 KSDLKNIGND

-950 SAIGGKYRANAL
+950 SAIGGKIYHVVQKCITRMNL
-962 NAILE
+962 NAGNLLE
-967 NWSTYENMLQ
+967 PYT
-977 QYADGDGSMAE
+977 
-988 EAEKT
+988 
-993 ANSLEGSLNK
+993 
-1003 LSNTWTD
+1003 
-1010 TVQNILDSDTLNS
+1010 
-1023 GVKVLN
+1023 
-1029 TVLDLINKITD
+1029 
-1040 KLGLFGTAGLT
+1040 T
-1051 IGTILGVKNVGRA
+1051 I
-1064 NYIS
+1064 

>member
-86 RGIQISNI
+86 RGIQIPNI
-94 NIGNGSNNLPNQAK
+94 NIGNGSNNIAKQAK
-108 QAGQQVGEI
+108 QTGQQVGQQFQTGVSQGLGNSSKVLEDFKKSLENVGMGSKEI
-117 IGKEAQKAIDNVL
+117 DTIATRIQNLGVQIETVSSSVNKHKDDKKLSVDISGTDKFGQAIKLTEQYNIVTGDLIKTIDRVATTQQKA
-130 SDSIGKAFKI
+130 
-140 RPNVSNNFKKE
+140 
-151 IENLV
+151 
-156 SDWTNGKGSVKD
+156 
-168 IKIQTR
+168 
-174 TSYDEG
+174 
-180 LDANVEK
+180 
-187 LQQATVTY
+187 
-195 RNELDEVIKKT
+195 
-206 IALRQTGTSVDLKGN
+206 GTS
-221 ESPVYGFVEV
+221 
-231 ASQYSKSLDEINTK
+231 

-284 HVTALEQ
+284 HITALEQ

-298 AINNLGSASKSN
+298 AINNLGSASKST

-364 MKSSGVYTDGFK
+364 MKSSGVYTDEFK

-449 KTQIAGADVTI
+449 KTQIVGADVTI
-460 DSLLSDLSKINT
+460 NSLLSDLSKINT

-558 DVIDSKNFSSD
+558 DVIKSTSFSSD
-569 TEHNQAIIEADKQRA
+569 TEHNQAIIAADKQRA

-693 SAAVMLVVSKTKEAV
+693 SSAVMLVVSKTKEAV

-950 SAIGGKYRANAL
+950 SAVGGKVYHVVQKCITRMNL
-962 NAILE
+962 NAGNLLE
-967 NWSTYENMLQ
+967 PYT
-977 QYADGDGSMAE
+977 
-988 EAEKT
+988 
-993 ANSLEGSLNK
+993 
-1003 LSNTWTD
+1003 
-1010 TVQNILDSDTLNS
+1010 
-1023 GVKVLN
+1023 
-1029 TVLDLINKITD
+1029 
-1040 KLGLFGTAGLT
+1040 T
-1051 IGTILGVKNVGRA
+1051 I
-1064 NYIS
+1064 

>member
-86 RGIQISNI
+86 RGIQIPNI
-94 NIGNGSNNLPNQAK
+94 NIGNGSNNIAK
-108 QAGQQVGEI
+108 QAGQQVGQQFQTGVSQGLGNSSKVLEDFKKSL
-117 IGKEAQKAIDNVL
+117 GNVGMGSKAIDTIATRIQNLGVQIETVSSSVNKHKDDKKL
-130 SDSIGKAFKI
+130 SVNISGTDKFGQA
-140 RPNVSNNFKKE
+140 
-151 IENLV
+151 
-156 SDWTNGKGSVKD
+156 
-168 IKIQTR
+168 IKLTEQYNI
-174 TSYDEG
+174 
-180 LDANVEK
+180 
-187 LQQATVTY
+187 VTGD
-195 RNELDEVIKKT
+195 LIKT
-206 IALRQTGTSVDLKGN
+206 IDRVATTQQKAGTS
-221 ESPVYGFVEV
+221 
-231 ASQYSKSLDEINTK
+231 

-284 HVTALEQ
+284 HITALEQ

-298 AINNLGSASKSN
+298 AINNLGGASKST

-460 DSLLSDLSKINT
+460 NSLLSDLSKINT

-558 DVIDSKNFSSD
+558 DVIKSTSFSSD

-584 KELNK
+584 EELNK
-589 VSNAYKSLK
+589 VSNAYKSIK

-626 ASKSARASLEA
+626 ASKSARTSLEA

-679 WTQAVDSFK
+679 WAQAVDSFK

-693 SAAVMLVVSKTKEAV
+693 SSAVMLVVSKTKEAV

-950 SAIGGKYRANAL
+950 SAIGGKVYHVVQKCITRMNL
-962 NAILE
+962 NAGNLLE
-967 NWSTYENMLQ
+967 PYT
-977 QYADGDGSMAE
+977 
-988 EAEKT
+988 
-993 ANSLEGSLNK
+993 
-1003 LSNTWTD
+1003 
-1010 TVQNILDSDTLNS
+1010 
-1023 GVKVLN
+1023 
-1029 TVLDLINKITD
+1029 
-1040 KLGLFGTAGLT
+1040 T
-1051 IGTILGVKNVGRA
+1051 I
-1064 NYIS
+1064 

>member
-86 RGIQISNI
+86 RGIQIPNI
-94 NIGNGSNNLPNQAK
+94 NIGNGSNNIAK
-108 QAGQQVGEI
+108 QAGQQVGQQFQTGVSQGLGNSSKVLEDFKKSLGNVGMGSKEI
-117 IGKEAQKAIDNVL
+117 DTIATRIQNLGVQIETVSSSVNKHKDDKKLSVNISGTDKFGQAIKLTEQYNIVTGDLIKTIDRVATTQQKA
-130 SDSIGKAFKI
+130 
-140 RPNVSNNFKKE
+140 
-151 IENLV
+151 
-156 SDWTNGKGSVKD
+156 
-168 IKIQTR
+168 
-174 TSYDEG
+174 
-180 LDANVEK
+180 
-187 LQQATVTY
+187 
-195 RNELDEVIKKT
+195 
-206 IALRQTGTSVDLKGN
+206 GTS
-221 ESPVYGFVEV
+221 
-231 ASQYSKSLDEINTK
+231 

-284 HVTALEQ
+284 HITALEQ

-298 AINNLGSASKSN
+298 AINNLGGASKST

-449 KTQIAGADVTI
+449 KTQIAGVDVTI

-558 DVIDSKNFSSD
+558 DVIDSNNFSSD

-584 KELNK
+584 AELNK
-589 VSNAYKSLK
+589 VSNAYKSIK

-693 SAAVMLVVSKTKEAV
+693 SSAVMLVVSKTKEAV

-729 KSDLKNIGNN
+729 KSDLKNIGND

-950 SAIGGKYRANAL
+950 SAVGGKYRANAL

-988 EAEKT
+988 EADFC
-993 ANSLEGSLNK
+993 L
-1003 LSNTWTD
+1003 
-1010 TVQNILDSDTLNS
+1010 VI
-1023 GVKVLN
+1023 
-1029 TVLDLINKITD
+1029 
-1040 KLGLFGTAGLT
+1040 
-1051 IGTILGVKNVGRA
+1051 
-1064 NYIS
+1064 

>member
-86 RGIQISNI
+86 RGIQIPNI
-94 NIGNGSNNLPNQAK
+94 NIGNGSNNIAKQAK
-108 QAGQQVGEI
+108 QTGQQVGQQFQTGVSQGLGNSSKVLEDFKKSLENVGMGSKEI
-117 IGKEAQKAIDNVL
+117 DTIATRIQNLGVQIETVSSSVNKHKDDKKLSVDISGTDKFGQAIKLTEQYNIVTGDLIKTIDRVATTQQKA
-130 SDSIGKAFKI
+130 
-140 RPNVSNNFKKE
+140 
-151 IENLV
+151 
-156 SDWTNGKGSVKD
+156 
-168 IKIQTR
+168 
-174 TSYDEG
+174 
-180 LDANVEK
+180 
-187 LQQATVTY
+187 
-195 RNELDEVIKKT
+195 
-206 IALRQTGTSVDLKGN
+206 GTS
-221 ESPVYGFVEV
+221 
-231 ASQYSKSLDEINTK
+231 

-284 HVTALEQ
+284 HITALEQ

-364 MKSSGVYTDGFK
+364 MKSSGVYTDEFK

-460 DSLLSDLSKINT
+460 NSLLSDLSKINT

-558 DVIDSKNFSSD
+558 DVIKSTSFSSD
-569 TEHNQAIIEADKQRA
+569 TEHNQAIIAADKQRA

-693 SAAVMLVVSKTKEAV
+693 SSAVMLVVSKTKEAV

-950 SAIGGKYRANAL
+950 SAIGGKVYHVVQKCITRMNL
-962 NAILE
+962 NAGNLLE
-967 NWSTYENMLQ
+967 PYT
-977 QYADGDGSMAE
+977 
-988 EAEKT
+988 
-993 ANSLEGSLNK
+993 
-1003 LSNTWTD
+1003 
-1010 TVQNILDSDTLNS
+1010 
-1023 GVKVLN
+1023 
-1029 TVLDLINKITD
+1029 
-1040 KLGLFGTAGLT
+1040 T
-1051 IGTILGVKNVGRA
+1051 I
-1064 NYIS
+1064 

>member
-86 RGIQISNI
+86 RGIQIPNI
-94 NIGNGSNNLPNQAK
+94 NIGNGSNNIAK
-108 QAGQQVGEI
+108 QAGQQVGQQFQTGVSQGLGNSSKVLEDFKKSLGNVGMGSKEI
-117 IGKEAQKAIDNVL
+117 DTIATRIQNLGVQIETVSSSVNKHKDDKKLSVNISGTDKFGQAIKLTEQYNIVTGDLIKTIDRVATTQQKA
-130 SDSIGKAFKI
+130 
-140 RPNVSNNFKKE
+140 
-151 IENLV
+151 
-156 SDWTNGKGSVKD
+156 
-168 IKIQTR
+168 
-174 TSYDEG
+174 
-180 LDANVEK
+180 
-187 LQQATVTY
+187 
-195 RNELDEVIKKT
+195 
-206 IALRQTGTSVDLKGN
+206 GTS
-221 ESPVYGFVEV
+221 
-231 ASQYSKSLDEINTK
+231 

-254 KAVSQ
+254 KTVSQ

-284 HVTALEQ
+284 HITALEQ

-298 AINNLGSASKSN
+298 AINNLGGASKST

-331 FRNAETVAT
+331 FRNTETVAT
-340 SLRSKDIGTVKEQYS
+340 SLRPKDIGTVKEQYS

-460 DSLLSDLSKINT
+460 NSLLSDLSKINT

-558 DVIDSKNFSSD
+558 DVIDSNNFSSD

-584 KELNK
+584 AELNK
-589 VSNAYKSLK
+589 VSNAYKSIK

-679 WTQAVDSFK
+679 WAQAVDSFK

-693 SAAVMLVVSKTKEAV
+693 SSVVMLAVSKTKEAV

-729 KSDLKNIGNN
+729 KSDLKNIGND

-988 EAEKT
+988 EADFC
-993 ANSLEGSLNK
+993 L
-1003 LSNTWTD
+1003 
-1010 TVQNILDSDTLNS
+1010 VI
-1023 GVKVLN
+1023 
-1029 TVLDLINKITD
+1029 
-1040 KLGLFGTAGLT
+1040 
-1051 IGTILGVKNVGRA
+1051 
-1064 NYIS
+1064 

>member
-86 RGIQISNI
+86 RGIQIPNI
-94 NIGNGSNNLPNQAK
+94 NIGNGSNNIAK
-108 QAGQQVGEI
+108 QAGQQVGQQFQTGVSQGLGNSSKVLEDFKKSL
-117 IGKEAQKAIDNVL
+117 GNVGMGSKAIDTIATRIQNLGVQIETVSSSVNKHKDDKKL
-130 SDSIGKAFKI
+130 SVNISGTDKFGQA
-140 RPNVSNNFKKE
+140 
-151 IENLV
+151 
-156 SDWTNGKGSVKD
+156 
-168 IKIQTR
+168 IKLTEQYNI
-174 TSYDEG
+174 
-180 LDANVEK
+180 
-187 LQQATVTY
+187 VTGD
-195 RNELDEVIKKT
+195 LIKT
-206 IALRQTGTSVDLKGN
+206 IDRVATTQQKAGTS
-221 ESPVYGFVEV
+221 
-231 ASQYSKSLDEINTK
+231 

-284 HVTALEQ
+284 HITALEQ

-298 AINNLGSASKSN
+298 AINNLGGASKST

-390 DASGLVTFLNGLDK
+390 DASGLVAFLNGLDK

-449 KTQIAGADVTI
+449 KSQIAGADVTI
-460 DSLLSDLSKINT
+460 NSLLSDLSKINT

-558 DVIDSKNFSSD
+558 DVIDSNNFSSD

-584 KELNK
+584 AELNK
-589 VSNAYKSLK
+589 VSNAYKSIK

-626 ASKSARASLEA
+626 ASKSARTSLEA

-679 WTQAVDSFK
+679 WAQAVDSFK

-693 SAAVMLVVSKTKEAV
+693 SSAVMLVVSKTKEAV

-950 SAIGGKYRANAL
+950 SAIGGKIYHVVQKCITRMNL
-962 NAILE
+962 NAGNLLE
-967 NWSTYENMLQ
+967 PYT
-977 QYADGDGSMAE
+977 
-988 EAEKT
+988 
-993 ANSLEGSLNK
+993 
-1003 LSNTWTD
+1003 
-1010 TVQNILDSDTLNS
+1010 
-1023 GVKVLN
+1023 
-1029 TVLDLINKITD
+1029 
-1040 KLGLFGTAGLT
+1040 T
-1051 IGTILGVKNVGRA
+1051 I
-1064 NYIS
+1064 

>member
-48 NVSKNL
+48 NVSKNI

-86 RGIQISNI
+86 RGIQIPNI
-94 NIGNGSNNLPNQAK
+94 NIGNGSNNIAK
-108 QAGQQVGEI
+108 QAGQQVGQQFQTGVSQGLGNSSKVLEDFKKSLENVGMGSKEI
-117 IGKEAQKAIDNVL
+117 DTIAKRIQNLGVQIETVSSSVNKHKDDKKLSVDISGTDKFGQAIKLTEQYNIVTGDLIKTIDRVATTQQKA
-130 SDSIGKAFKI
+130 
-140 RPNVSNNFKKE
+140 
-151 IENLV
+151 
-156 SDWTNGKGSVKD
+156 
-168 IKIQTR
+168 
-174 TSYDEG
+174 
-180 LDANVEK
+180 
-187 LQQATVTY
+187 
-195 RNELDEVIKKT
+195 
-206 IALRQTGTSVDLKGN
+206 GTS
-221 ESPVYGFVEV
+221 
-231 ASQYSKSLDEINTK
+231 

-284 HVTALEQ
+284 HITALEQ

-482 FKAFRDAAQAAGY
+482 FKAFRDAAKAAGY
-495 AVNDVVINSKTI
+495 AVNDVVINNKTI

-512 ATDGTGKISY
+512 AVDGTGKISY
-522 ANQIQEIEKKF
+522 DNQIQEIEKKL

-539 ESEVAN
+539 ESEVAT
-545 QTSDL
+545 QTEKL
-550 RAKHQDLL
+550 HEAHQDLL
-558 DVIDSKNFSSD
+558 DVIKSNNFSSD

-584 KELNK
+584 AELNK
-589 VSNAYKSLK
+589 VSNAYKSIK

-626 ASKSARASLEA
+626 ASKSARTSLEA

-693 SAAVMLVVSKTKEAV
+693 SSVVMLAVSKTKEAV

-967 NWSTYENMLQ
+967 NYSTYENMLQ

-988 EAEKT
+988 EADFC
-993 ANSLEGSLNK
+993 L
-1003 LSNTWTD
+1003 
-1010 TVQNILDSDTLNS
+1010 VI
-1023 GVKVLN
+1023 
-1029 TVLDLINKITD
+1029 
-1040 KLGLFGTAGLT
+1040 
-1051 IGTILGVKNVGRA
+1051 
-1064 NYIS
+1064 

>member
-86 RGIQISNI
+86 RGIQIPNI
-94 NIGNGSNNLPNQAK
+94 NIGNGSNNIAK
-108 QAGQQVGEI
+108 QAGQQVGQQFQTGVSQGLGNSSKVLEDFKKSLGNVGMGSKEI
-117 IGKEAQKAIDNVL
+117 DTIATRIQNLGVQIETVSSSVNKHKDDKKLSVNISGTDKFGQAIKLTEQYNIVTGDLIKTIDRVATTQQKA
-130 SDSIGKAFKI
+130 
-140 RPNVSNNFKKE
+140 
-151 IENLV
+151 
-156 SDWTNGKGSVKD
+156 
-168 IKIQTR
+168 
-174 TSYDEG
+174 
-180 LDANVEK
+180 
-187 LQQATVTY
+187 
-195 RNELDEVIKKT
+195 
-206 IALRQTGTSVDLKGN
+206 GTS
-221 ESPVYGFVEV
+221 
-231 ASQYSKSLDEINTK
+231 

-269 GYQDKNASKPIKSNE
+269 GYQDKNASKPIKFNE
-284 HVTALEQ
+284 HITALEQ

-298 AINNLGSASKSN
+298 AINNLGSASKST

-460 DSLLSDLSKINT
+460 NSLLSDLSKINT

-558 DVIDSKNFSSD
+558 DVIKSTSFSSD

-584 KELNK
+584 EELNK
-589 VSNAYKSLK
+589 VSNAYKSIK

-610 NKLSNDIQNW
+610 NKLSNDIQIW

-626 ASKSARASLEA
+626 ASKSARTSLEA

-679 WTQAVDSFK
+679 WAQAVDSFK

-693 SAAVMLVVSKTKEAV
+693 SSAVMLVVSKTKEAV

-988 EAEKT
+988 EADFC
-993 ANSLEGSLNK
+993 L
-1003 LSNTWTD
+1003 
-1010 TVQNILDSDTLNS
+1010 VI
-1023 GVKVLN
+1023 
-1029 TVLDLINKITD
+1029 
-1040 KLGLFGTAGLT
+1040 
-1051 IGTILGVKNVGRA
+1051 
-1064 NYIS
+1064 

>member
-86 RGIQISNI
+86 RGIQIPNI
-94 NIGNGSNNLPNQAK
+94 NIGNGSNNIAK
-108 QAGQQVGEI
+108 QAGQQVGQQFQTGVSQGLGNSSKVLEDFKKSL
-117 IGKEAQKAIDNVL
+117 GNVGMGSKAIDTIATRIQNLGVQIETVSSSVNKHKDDKKL
-130 SDSIGKAFKI
+130 SVNISGTDKFGQA
-140 RPNVSNNFKKE
+140 
-151 IENLV
+151 
-156 SDWTNGKGSVKD
+156 
-168 IKIQTR
+168 IKLTEQYNI
-174 TSYDEG
+174 
-180 LDANVEK
+180 
-187 LQQATVTY
+187 VTGD
-195 RNELDEVIKKT
+195 LIKT
-206 IALRQTGTSVDLKGN
+206 IDRVATTQQKAGTS
-221 ESPVYGFVEV
+221 
-231 ASQYSKSLDEINTK
+231 

-284 HVTALEQ
+284 HITALEQ

-298 AINNLGSASKSN
+298 AINNLGGASKST

-390 DASGLVTFLNGLDK
+390 DASGLVAFLNGLDK

-460 DSLLSDLSKINT
+460 NSLLSDLSKINT

-558 DVIDSKNFSSD
+558 DVIDSNNFSSD

-584 KELNK
+584 AELNK
-589 VSNAYKSLK
+589 VSNAYKSIK

-626 ASKSARASLEA
+626 ASKSARTSLEA

-679 WTQAVDSFK
+679 WAQAVDSFK

-693 SAAVMLVVSKTKEAV
+693 SSVVMLVVSKTKEAV

-950 SAIGGKYRANAL
+950 SAIGGKIYHVVQKCITRMNL
-962 NAILE
+962 NAGNLLE
-967 NWSTYENMLQ
+967 PYT
-977 QYADGDGSMAE
+977 
-988 EAEKT
+988 
-993 ANSLEGSLNK
+993 
-1003 LSNTWTD
+1003 
-1010 TVQNILDSDTLNS
+1010 
-1023 GVKVLN
+1023 
-1029 TVLDLINKITD
+1029 
-1040 KLGLFGTAGLT
+1040 T
-1051 IGTILGVKNVGRA
+1051 I
-1064 NYIS
+1064 

>member
-86 RGIQISNI
+86 RGIQIPNI
-94 NIGNGSNNLPNQAK
+94 NIGNGSNNIAK
-108 QAGQQVGEI
+108 QAGQQVGQQFQTGVSQGLGNSSKVLEDFKKSLGNIGMGSKEI
-117 IGKEAQKAIDNVL
+117 DTIATRIQNLGVQIETVSSSVNKHKDDKKLSVNISGTDKFGQAIKLTEQYNIVTGDLIKTIDRVATTQQKA
-130 SDSIGKAFKI
+130 
-140 RPNVSNNFKKE
+140 
-151 IENLV
+151 
-156 SDWTNGKGSVKD
+156 
-168 IKIQTR
+168 
-174 TSYDEG
+174 
-180 LDANVEK
+180 
-187 LQQATVTY
+187 
-195 RNELDEVIKKT
+195 
-206 IALRQTGTSVDLKGN
+206 GTS
-221 ESPVYGFVEV
+221 
-231 ASQYSKSLDEINTK
+231 

-269 GYQDKNASKPIKSNE
+269 GYQDKNASKPIKFNE
-284 HVTALEQ
+284 HITALEQ

-298 AINNLGSASKSN
+298 AINNLGSASKST

-460 DSLLSDLSKINT
+460 NSLLSDLSKINT

-558 DVIDSKNFSSD
+558 DVIKSTSFSSD

-584 KELNK
+584 EELNK
-589 VSNAYKSLK
+589 VSNAYKSIK

-626 ASKSARASLEA
+626 ASKSARTSLEA

-679 WTQAVDSFK
+679 WAQAVDSFK

-693 SAAVMLVVSKTKEAV
+693 SSAVMLVVSKTKEAV

-988 EAEKT
+988 EADFC
-993 ANSLEGSLNK
+993 L
-1003 LSNTWTD
+1003 
-1010 TVQNILDSDTLNS
+1010 VI
-1023 GVKVLN
+1023 
-1029 TVLDLINKITD
+1029 
-1040 KLGLFGTAGLT
+1040 
-1051 IGTILGVKNVGRA
+1051 
-1064 NYIS
+1064 

>member
-27 ADIETLKKQIKELEI
+27 ADIETLKEQIKELEI

-48 NVSKNL
+48 NVSKNI

-86 RGIQISNI
+86 RGIQIPNI
-94 NIGNGSNNLPNQAK
+94 NIGNGSNNIANQAR
-108 QAGQQVGEI
+108 QAGQQVGQQFQTGVSQGLGNSSKVLEDFKKSLGNVGMGSKEI
-117 IGKEAQKAIDNVL
+117 DTIATRIQNLGVQIETVSSSVNKHKDDKKLSVNISGTDKFGQAIKLTEQYNIVTGDLIKTIDRVATTQQKA
-130 SDSIGKAFKI
+130 
-140 RPNVSNNFKKE
+140 
-151 IENLV
+151 
-156 SDWTNGKGSVKD
+156 
-168 IKIQTR
+168 
-174 TSYDEG
+174 
-180 LDANVEK
+180 
-187 LQQATVTY
+187 
-195 RNELDEVIKKT
+195 
-206 IALRQTGTSVDLKGN
+206 GTS
-221 ESPVYGFVEV
+221 
-231 ASQYSKSLDEINTK
+231 

-284 HVTALEQ
+284 HITALEQ

-460 DSLLSDLSKINT
+460 GSLLSDLSKINT

-482 FKAFRDAAQAAGY
+482 FKAFRDAAKAAGY
-495 AVNDVVINSKTI
+495 AVNDVVINNKTI

-512 ATDGTGKISY
+512 AVDGTGKISY
-522 ANQIQEIEKKF
+522 DNQIQEIEKKL

-539 ESEVAN
+539 ESEVAT
-545 QTSDL
+545 QTEKL
-550 RAKHQDLL
+550 HEAHQDLL
-558 DVIDSKNFSSD
+558 DVIKSNNFSSD

-584 KELNK
+584 AELNK
-589 VSNAYKSLK
+589 VSNAYKSIK

-626 ASKSARASLEA
+626 ASKSARTSLEA

-693 SAAVMLVVSKTKEAV
+693 SSAVMLAVSKTKEAI

-729 KSDLKNIGNN
+729 KSDLKNIGND

-757 VQEASRAGYENAE
+757 VQEASRAGYQNAE
-770 NIAELSTA
+770 EIAELSTA

-783 DMTAELANSYIIAT
+783 DMNADLANSYIIAT
-797 DKAYGMEGSVQKL
+797 DKAYDMKGSVQELKK
-810 TQTLD
+810 TLD

-840 QAASSQISVEETTA
+840 QAASSQISIDETTA

-988 EAEKT
+988 EAGFC
-993 ANSLEGSLNK
+993 L
-1003 LSNTWTD
+1003 
-1010 TVQNILDSDTLNS
+1010 VI
-1023 GVKVLN
+1023 
-1029 TVLDLINKITD
+1029 
-1040 KLGLFGTAGLT
+1040 
-1051 IGTILGVKNVGRA
+1051 
-1064 NYIS
+1064 